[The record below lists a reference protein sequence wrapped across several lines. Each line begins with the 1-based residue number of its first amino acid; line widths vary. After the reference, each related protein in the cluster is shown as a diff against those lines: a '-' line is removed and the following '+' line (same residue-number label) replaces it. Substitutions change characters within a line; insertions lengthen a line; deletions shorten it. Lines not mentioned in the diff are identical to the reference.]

1 MRSLPPTIRPLTRFL
16 VTLLPALA
24 VAGCSTEPD
33 IPDFYQVTYS
43 LTNMSLGS
51 VDELTFIDDLRVTHT
66 VEGAPDGWS
75 VQFLIPEGNP
85 IGATAEGT
93 VQSGEIVLE
102 IRVVGATSEFTRSDS
117 CEELAGQ
124 TVACSLEIPRENL

>member
-1 MRSLPPTIRPLTRFL
+1 MRSLPLTIRPLARFL
-16 VTLLPALA
+16 VTLPLALA

-33 IPDFYQVTYS
+33 VPDFYQVTYH

-51 VDELTFIDDLRVTHT
+51 IDQLTFIDDLRVTQT
-66 VEGAPDGWS
+66 VEDPSDGWE
-75 VQFLIPEGNP
+75 VQFLIPAGHP

-93 VQSGEIVLE
+93 VQSGEIVLT
-102 IRVVGATSEFTRSDS
+102 IRVVGATGEFTRSDS

-124 TVACSLEIPRENL
+124 LVACSLEIPRENL